1 MVSLDTADRR
11 LAGSGPRV
19 CSVRDE
25 HDHGG
30 KERGADRLTME
41 SDPNA
46 AGFYERMGA
55 RRTGS
60 VTAPSTGRE
69 LQVYEVLLPNT
80 KKQRRRKS
88 G

>member
-1 MVSLDTADRR
+1 LTRA
-11 LAGSGPRV
+11 A
-19 CSVRDE
+19 
-25 HDHGG
+25 
-30 KERGADRLTME
+30 ERGADRLTLE

-55 RRTGS
+55 HRTGS

-69 LQVYEVLLPNT
+69 LPVYEVMLA
-80 KKQRRRKS
+80 RS